1 MLTVN
6 KIELCSKFGYCFSVS
21 AGGEAVFV
29 RFSQPGTGAD
39 DIEISFSSAWEMGD
53 VAKAMLRVADSGV
66 LEDER
71 SNMAGLFTVQT
82 VEVHSDPGYYH
93 TVRVGPDM
101 ISLRY
106 TQMEDDDV
114 ELTFG
119 SIYEMRAVAEAMA
132 KVADTVKQSY

>member
-6 KIELCSKFGYCFSVS
+6 KIELCSKFGYWFSVH
-21 AGGEAVFV
+21 AGDDAVSV

-53 VAKAMLRVADSGV
+53 VAKAMLRVADSEA
-66 LEDER
+66 LEDKQPEV
-71 SNMAGLFTVQT
+71 AGLFAVQI

-93 TVRVGPDM
+93 TVRVGPDV

-106 TQMEDDDV
+106 TQLEDDDV
-114 ELTFG
+114 ELTFN
-119 SIYEMRAVAEAMA
+119 SVDEMRAVAGAMK
-132 KVADTVKQSY
+132 KVAAAVAQSY